1 MLRSRRLVALVLISM
16 LAVLASACADATSAP
31 AAAQVLGSDVTDAQ
45 LATTANVFKA
55 LFGLQHTACGQK
67 SGPGDTDEAACN
79 RFSLETLIQFRLAE
93 AYAGDHG
100 VTVAETDLTTSIA
113 RFESRVGKE
122 ALDGQ
127 LQANG
132 VTRDDFTELVRSFL
146 LESAVAKQLALEGAD
161 EAKLRAAYEQNLAA
175 YTTLTVDHILVK
187 TKAEAEQ
194 VYRQVTAPG
203 ATRQDF
209 LALAEQVSID
219 PSAKQ
224 NSGALPASPASQYV
238 AEFADAA
245 VALEP
250 GQISRPVQTQFGW
263 HVIHLV
269 DKRITPFEQV
279 RDQLV
284 SPQDQTAAFNAWAQE
299 QARAGQVDVN
309 PSFGTYEPDTLK
321 VVRITS
327 TDPSATSTSSGTDV
341 PTAPSSPSG

>member
-1 MLRSRRLVALVLISM
+1 MLRPRRLVPLALIST
-16 LAVLASACADATSAP
+16 LAVLASACGDATSAP
-31 AAAQVLGSDVTDAQ
+31 AAAHVLGSDVTDAQ
-45 LATTANVFKA
+45 LASTANVFKA
-55 LFGLQHTACGQK
+55 LFGLQHTTCGQK

-79 RFSLETLIQFRLAE
+79 RFSLEALIQFRLAE
-93 AYAGDHG
+93 AYASDHG

-113 RFESRVGKE
+113 RFESQVGKE

-132 VTRDDFTELVRSFL
+132 VTRDDFTELVRASL
-146 LESAVAKQLALEGAD
+146 LENAVATRLALEGAD
-161 EAKLRAAYEQNLAA
+161 QAKLRAAYEQNIAA

-238 AEFADAA
+238 GEFADAA
-245 VALEP
+245 IALEP
-250 GQISRPVQTQFGW
+250 GQISRPVHTQFGW
-263 HVIHLV
+263 HVIRLV
-269 DKRITPFEQV
+269 DKQVTPFDQV

-284 SPQDQTAAFNAWAQE
+284 SPQDQTAAFTAWAQE
-299 QARAGQVDVN
+299 QARGGQIDVN
-309 PSFGTYEPDTLK
+309 PSFGMYDPDTLK

-327 TDPSATSTSSGTDV
+327 TDPSATSTLSATTV
-341 PTAPSSPSG
+341 PSAPPSPSR